1 MQTRFGVSPHGANW
15 GIVGFSMGGT
25 CAVDLTVM
33 HPELFSSFVDIGGD
47 RRPTAG
53 TREQTIARLFAG
65 NAAAFDAFDPGT
77 VISRHGV
84 YRGIS
89 GWFAVSAATSADE
102 TSTPP
107 GAEAQA
113 ARTLCALG
121 KANGI
126 TCTVTA
132 YTGKHNWPFAA
143 DTFAVALPWLAGQIS
158 TPAVR
163 RELLPRQ
170 TFEDAAHSAATG
182 ER

>member
-1 MQTRFGVSPHGANW
+1 
-15 GIVGFSMGGT
+15 MGGT
-25 CAVDLTVM
+25 CAVDLAVM
-33 HPELFSSFVDIGGD
+33 HPELFGSFVDIGGD
-47 RRPTAG
+47 RRPAAG
-53 TREQTIARLFAG
+53 NRDQTIARLFG
-65 NAAAFDAFDPGT
+65 CNVAAFEAFDPGT
-77 VISRHGV
+77 VISRHGM

-89 GWFAVSAATSADE
+89 GWFAVSAPTSADR
-102 TSTPP
+102 TSTAP
-107 GAEAQA
+107 GAEEQA

-121 KANGI
+121 QAKAI
-126 TCTVTA
+126 TCAVTVFK
-132 YTGKHNWPFAA
+132 GKHNWPFAA